1 MRYNQWMYR
10 TIDGCYDRYGW
21 LLSDQYT
28 YDWSLLIN
36 IRSMMQSVYN
46 QSLLSIWSLY
56 NWSMYYCY
64 INRMNQMGYRLII
77 NHMLDDVH
85 SIIDQCTIDNQS
97 YNIHIDSSDL
107 IIILI
112 ILSTACA
119 LAINTIA
126 YLMICNQLSDLQLTD
141 SYHILHVN
149 RCLQWYSTT

>member
-1 MRYNQWMYR
+1 MAIMINMADCYPIDMP
-10 TIDGCYDRYGW
+10 TIDCYQSIYDQLCNRYTIDRYCQY
-21 LLSDQYT
+21 DQYNR
-28 YDWSLLIN
+28 LI
-36 IRSMMQSVYN
+36 
-46 QSLLSIWSLY
+46 
-56 NWSMYYCY
+56 YYCY
-64 INRMNQMGYRLII
+64 IEWLYQMDYWLII

-85 SIIDQCTIDNQS
+85 SIIDQCTIDNQL
-97 YNIHIDSSDL
+97 YNIHINSSDL

-149 RCLQWYSTT
+149 RCLQCYSTT